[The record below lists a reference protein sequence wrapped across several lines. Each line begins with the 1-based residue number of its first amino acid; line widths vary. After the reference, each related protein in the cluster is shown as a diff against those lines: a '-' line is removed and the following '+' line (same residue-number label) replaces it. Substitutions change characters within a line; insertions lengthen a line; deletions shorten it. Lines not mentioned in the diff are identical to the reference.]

1 VRRMFVL
8 GRARTLEE
16 DYLHHRM
23 TEVREYG
30 A

>member
-1 VRRMFVL
+1 MFVL